1 MAPACDRVRHHFLR
15 LDELLLV
22 IGGVVVDHLHRL
34 LVVLVLTYVWV
45 RLHILLLLVHLKD
58 LVTPNLAYDSRVRRR
73 PVVSQATL
81 ELVCCSVSLR
91 QVTVRV

>member
-1 MAPACDRVRHHFLR
+1 MAPACYRICHHFLR
-15 LDELLLV
+15 LYKLLLV

-58 LVTPNLAYDSRVRRR
+58 LVTPYLAYYSRVRRR

-81 ELVCCSVSLR
+81 ELVCCSISLW